1 MNMRKSLLVFMC
13 LVFYLAG
20 RAQEAAPENFAADT
34 AKVNQLIKES
44 GQYHSVD
51 FKKAVDLANEAM
63 QLAAKINYPAGEG
76 YALKSIGLANYY
88 ENQLLIALEYFQKSL
103 NKFESIK
110 DNVGIANLYN
120 NIGVIYYGQGD
131 DAKALENYLSS
142 LHYSEMTGDKTRILT
157 AANNVGGVYSE
168 KKETW
173 DKSLKY
179 YLMALPLSEELKLNK
194 YSGDISVNIGNIYF
208 NRGLDD
214 SALIYFNKS
223 LKAYGKLEGSLNA
236 HNSIGKLYLKEKKFN
251 EALNSHSQ
259 ALTLAEKTGNNMF
272 IVQSLMGLGDVYA
285 QMENYSSALNYY
297 KQAEKPALDIQANHE
312 LSTLYK
318 NMAIAYAKTK
328 DYGNAFKYQAAYSDV
343 KDTLYSQTTLKKLS
357 EQQFDFDL
365 KKQQGEI
372 NLLTKDKL
380 LQDIQLQRS
389 RFAKNALTVGLV
401 LIFIIA
407 FIIFRNYR
415 AKVKINQILD
425 HQKEQIEHLLLNILP
440 AEVARELQDKGHATP
455 RNYES
460 VSVLFTDF
468 KGFTTIAEKLSPSE
482 LVDELNACFMSFDD
496 IIERNGLEKIKT
508 IGDSYMCAGGIP
520 TPDDHHV
527 FRIVRASLEIQEY
540 IAMHNE
546 RRREKGLVPWD
557 VRVGIHVGPVVAGVV
572 GKKKYAYDIW
582 GSTVNIAS
590 RMESNGEPGQVNIS
604 SATYELIKEKYICKY
619 RGKIYAKN
627 VGEIDMYFIDHEI
640 VHEPRRHKAQLDEE
654 DLSGKLQLP
663 EKPIESHNTPS
674 SVSG

>member
-1 MNMRKSLLVFMC
+1 MC
-13 LVFYLAG
+13 LVLYLAG

-208 NRGLDD
+208 N
-214 SALIYFNKS
+214 KS

-259 ALTLAEKTGNNMF
+259 ALTLAEKPGITC
-272 IVQSLMGLGDVYA
+272 
-285 QMENYSSALNYY
+285 SSCN
-297 KQAEKPALDIQANHE
+297 P
-312 LSTLYK
+312 
-318 NMAIAYAKTK
+318 
-328 DYGNAFKYQAAYSDV
+328 
-343 KDTLYSQTTLKKLS
+343 
-357 EQQFDFDL
+357 
-365 KKQQGEI
+365 
-372 NLLTKDKL
+372 
-380 LQDIQLQRS
+380 
-389 RFAKNALTVGLV
+389 
-401 LIFIIA
+401 
-407 FIIFRNYR
+407 
-415 AKVKINQILD
+415 
-425 HQKEQIEHLLLNILP
+425 
-440 AEVARELQDKGHATP
+440 
-455 RNYES
+455 
-460 VSVLFTDF
+460 
-468 KGFTTIAEKLSPSE
+468 
-482 LVDELNACFMSFDD
+482 
-496 IIERNGLEKIKT
+496 
-508 IGDSYMCAGGIP
+508 
-520 TPDDHHV
+520 
-527 FRIVRASLEIQEY
+527 
-540 IAMHNE
+540 
-546 RRREKGLVPWD
+546 
-557 VRVGIHVGPVVAGVV
+557 
-572 GKKKYAYDIW
+572 
-582 GSTVNIAS
+582 
-590 RMESNGEPGQVNIS
+590 
-604 SATYELIKEKYICKY
+604 
-619 RGKIYAKN
+619 
-627 VGEIDMYFIDHEI
+627 
-640 VHEPRRHKAQLDEE
+640 
-654 DLSGKLQLP
+654 
-663 EKPIESHNTPS
+663 
-674 SVSG
+674 